1 MSKKEAAYH
10 LRAMGEKA
18 RPAGGVMLRFPDVMM
33 RVGLSRTT
41 IWRRIRAGEFPAP
54 ISLGKNSVGWP
65 SIWIDD
71 WVDSCPHVNY
81 APADVDTHAGK
92 GGVG

>member
-1 MSKKEAAYH
+1 MSKKEAAFHY
-10 LRAMGEKA
+10 RTIGGKA
-18 RPAGGVMLRFPDVMM
+18 GLAGGVMLRLPDVVM

-41 IWRRIRAGEFPAP
+41 IWRKIKASEFPAP

-71 WVDSCPHVNY
+71 WVASRPHVNY
-81 APADVDTHAGK
+81 APVHDNTNAGDVA
-92 GGVG
+92 